1 MEQLKITIVRHGKP
15 SSASNDVVDALGFEK
30 WVQAYDLSDV
40 DTRSLPPLELQL
52 ELEKSY
58 SISSDLNRALHS
70 ARLCT
75 NKDADCI
82 LKELREFEIPCFRWP
97 FRLSIGK
104 WLLFFRLAWYMNIV
118 GKSESRRV
126 GHARLRKAVDLIEE
140 KSLEQPNIAIFG
152 HGLANRFIAA
162 ELKRRGWTVASS
174 GSGYWGTIR
183 LVKALN

>member
-1 MEQLKITIVRHGKP
+1 MEQLKIALVRHGNP

-40 DTRSLPPLELQL
+40 DTRSLPPFELQS

-82 LKELREFEIPCFRWP
+82 LKELREFEIPCFRWS

-104 WLLFFRLAWYMNIV
+104 WLLFSRLAWYMNVV
-118 GKSESRRV
+118 GNSESGCAGNV
-126 GHARLRKAVDLIEE
+126 RLRKAVDLIEK

-162 ELKRRGWTVASS
+162 ELKCWLLYTSDA
-174 GSGYWGTIR
+174 
-183 LVKALN
+183 ADE